1 MAIRPIDGNELYRI
15 EKLLDT
21 DIVRQDKVALNLLE
35 QVLYDIQHVPTLTPP
50 NEWVS
55 VEERLPEYNPET
67 GAKSYWVAKKDNAG
81 NWQMKIAQYC
91 DYGYAMT
98 VDAETEVTWRDWDFT
113 KIVNVTHW
121 MPLPAPPARR
131 PPEGE
136 EDNND

>member
-1 MAIRPIDGNELYRI
+1 MRMVDA
-15 EKLLDT
+15 EKYMGLLKAQYLHNKSMN
-21 DIVRQDKVALNLLE
+21 RGEAAKAWQGAMQL
-35 QVLYDIQHVPTLTPP
+35 LYDMPTPTPP

-55 VEERLPEYNPET
+55 VEERLPKYDPGP

-113 KIVNVTHW
+113 KIANVTHW
-121 MPLPAPPARR
+121 MPLPKSPK
-131 PPEGE
+131 
-136 EDNND
+136 EDE

>member
-1 MAIRPIDGNELYRI
+1 MTRAIDANELYRI

-35 QVLYDIQHVPTLTPP
+35 QVLYDIQHVPTLTAP

-55 VEERLPEYNPET
+55 VDEKLPEYNPGT

-98 VDAETEVTWRDWDFT
+98 VDAETEITWRDWDFT
-113 KIVNVTHW
+113 KIVSVTHW
-121 MPLPAPPARR
+121 MPLPAPPKK
-131 PPEGE
+131 E
-136 EDNND
+136 E

>member
-1 MAIRPIDGNELYRI
+1 MARPIDAGVLQDNL
-15 EKLLDT
+15 T
-21 DIVRQDKVALNLLE
+21 DIYGDGNGLVYLKDVLGLIDE
-35 QVLYDIQHVPTLTPP
+35 QPTLTPP

-55 VEERLPEYNPET
+55 VEERLPEYNPGT

-98 VDAETEVTWRDWDFT
+98 MDAETEVTWRDWDFT

-121 MPLPAPPARR
+121 MPLPAPPDRR

-136 EDNND
+136 DA

>member
-1 MAIRPIDGNELYRI
+1 MARQIDLDQLMKYPLRRGSEHCD
-15 EKLLDT
+15 EKNADP
-21 DIVRQDKVALNLLE
+21 RFLNGVESILE
-35 QVLYDIQHVPTLTPP
+35 WAQTLPTLTPP

-55 VEERLPEYNPET
+55 VEERLPEYNPGT

-121 MPLPAPPARR
+121 MPLPAPPKK
-131 PPEGE
+131 EHDHE
-136 EDNND
+136 

>member
-1 MAIRPIDGNELYRI
+1 MEANCGKCLHQKVCALWWAHE
-15 EKLLDT
+15 
-21 DIVRQDKVALNLLE
+21 RQDASCFCSDGCD
-35 QVLYDIQHVPTLTPP
+35 YFTPTLTPP

-55 VEERLPEYNPET
+55 VEERLPEYNPGT

-113 KIVNVTHW
+113 KIANVTHW
-121 MPLPAPPARR
+121 MPLPER
-131 PPEGE
+131 PK
-136 EDNND
+136 EDE

>member
-1 MAIRPIDGNELYRI
+1 MEVRPIDGNILRKWC
-15 EKLLDT
+15 EKIIDQACHPATVQIGEVFL
-21 DIVRQDKVALNLLE
+21 DKVRSM
-35 QVLYDIQHVPTLTPP
+35 PTLTPP

-55 VEERLPEYNPET
+55 VEERLPEYNPGT

-121 MPLPAPPARR
+121 MPLPER
-131 PPEGE
+131 PK
-136 EDNND
+136 EDE